1 MSAEQAQRLRVVHT
15 RLRTRRPRPS
25 GRACALSRLAESAQ
39 ISPMEATVFFS
50 STSSAAEAS
59 ILPREKSSTSS
70 PWTIFHSPFSEV
82 QGKEEMMPSGT
93 P

>member
-1 MSAEQAQRLRVVHT
+1 M
-15 RLRTRRPRPS
+15 
-25 GRACALSRLAESAQ
+25 
-39 ISPMEATVFFS
+39 SPMEATVFFS
-50 STSSAAEAS
+50 STSSAADAS
-59 ILPREKSSTSS
+59 ILAREKSSISR